1 MAGNPLQRIPSL
13 ERMLQREDIAA
24 LIAQHGRTLVLDAL
38 RTVSQSLRARLS
50 ADSAAADRD
59 ADQGDIAAS
68 LAQLAGAE
76 VAAQTQTGYRP
87 VFNLTGTVLH
97 TNLGR
102 AVLPRQ
108 AVQALMAV
116 AGQPAAIEFDLAAG
130 GRGNRDEPVEA
141 LLMRL
146 TGAEA
151 ATVVNNN
158 AAAVLLSLNTLAAG
172 REVIVSRGEL
182 VEIGGAFRMPE
193 IMASAGCQLREVGTT
208 NRTHLHD
215 YADAIGPATAALM
228 TVHPSNYQIQGFT
241 SRAAAAEIATLAH
254 QRGLPLIDDLGSGSL
269 ISLKTFGLPHEPT
282 VSQALAAGADVVT
295 FSGDKLL
302 GGPQCG
308 LIVGR
313 ADLIDRIRRNPMK
326 RALRV
331 DKLTLAALD
340 AVLRLY
346 LAPERLTAELPA
358 LRQLTRELTDIQAC
372 AARIMKSSPVI
383 VRSAAGRCRLMAC
396 QVRRWPLRRAPMPWR
411 ACRWRNGLMRCAGS
425 LSRCWAGCTPIG
437 CCLMCGRSSRT
448 TPSLLSLPIW
458 TPCSGR
464 ADVDCHGRPC
474 RPWQDFSGA
483 LSYRRGYRPSAR

>member
-372 AARIMKSSPVI
+372 AARIC
-383 VRSAAGRCRLMAC
+383 AAFERQLGH
-396 QVRRWPLRRAPMPWR
+396 
-411 ACRWRNGLMRCAGS
+411 
-425 LSRCWAGCTPIG
+425 
-437 CCLMCGRSSRT
+437 
-448 TPSLLSLPIW
+448 
-458 TPCSGR
+458 R
-464 ADVDCHGRPC
+464 ADYEVVACHSQIG
-474 RPWQDFSGA
+474 SGA
-483 LSYRRGYRPSAR
+483 LPLDGLPSAAVAIAPRADAVARVSLAQWADALRRLPVPVLGRLHADRLLLDVRTLEQDDAFIAQLADLDALLGPR